1 MLILDENYPE
11 SQVLRL
17 RDWGIHVRVIGVE
30 LAQSGIKDD
39 NLLPHLHRLSRPTL
53 LTRDQD
59 FFRAGLSH
67 AKYCLVWLNV
77 AEIRAAFFTRRFL
90 SHPLFD
96 TQAKR
101 MGKVARVHP
110 RGVHFWQLGER
121 TLQAT
126 RWRDE

>member
-1 MLILDENYPE
+1 M
-11 SQVLRL
+11 

-30 LAQSGIKDD
+30 LAPLGIKDD
-39 NLLPHLHRLSRPTL
+39 NLIPHRHRLPRPTL
-53 LTRDQD
+53 FTRDQD
-59 FFRAGLSH
+59 FFRADPGH

-77 AEIRAAFFTRRFL
+77 TEIQTAFFTRRFL

-110 RGVHFWQLGER
+110 KGVHFWQVGKR
-121 TLQAT
+121 PLQMAH
-126 RWRDE
+126 WHSE